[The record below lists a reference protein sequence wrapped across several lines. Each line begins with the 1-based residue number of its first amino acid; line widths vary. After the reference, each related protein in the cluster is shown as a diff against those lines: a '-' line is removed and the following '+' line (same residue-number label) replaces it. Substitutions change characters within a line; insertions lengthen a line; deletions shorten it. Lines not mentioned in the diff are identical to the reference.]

1 MKIIRRDSVG
11 TRSLTKEQTYLV
23 SISPS
28 NFYWFPMEMAGTR
41 RSTLII
47 LVV

>member
-1 MKIIRRDSVG
+1 MALRENCLDEKLGG
-11 TRSLTKEQTYLV
+11 TNILSQF
-23 SISPS
+23 SPS
-28 NFYWFPMEMAGTR
+28 NFYWFPMEIAGTR